1 MVVSSPFEADTV
13 HNIFYCRRINDIIKA
28 MTSRFSAEAL
38 RPNSAS
44 STALADFLEYLA
56 TWEQH
61 AGGAGGFLSESTAA
75 GLRVTLSSTLELLSY
90 MNKVGYKFIMTSRL
104 SQDPLENVFGIV
116 RQSSGCNDH
125 PTPSQFLVTMN
136 CLSFYS
142 LVKTVRYSNA
152 DPCAIT
158 ALLDVEEGS
167 SASPRSSLY
176 DKVDGLIESG
186 DLSAA
191 ETILSCSLDHDQ
203 HVERSDSRLI
213 HYIAGYVARK
223 CVMKTKCEHC
233 MRLLTSSTNNDKLGV
248 ARLTLHKDKGGLLYP
263 HGVLFGFV
271 QTLENLF
278 TECFSKT
285 TLHAESIL
293 DILTLVRARFT
304 LSIGCTEHAAHLTKE
319 VISFYITTRLHFFV
333 KGINSEKRA
342 RRECAKHRKMSK
354 TS

>member
-1 MVVSSPFEADTV
+1 MIVRLPLKTDTV
-13 HNIFYCRRINDIIKA
+13 HNILYCRRINDIIKV
-28 MTSRFSAEAL
+28 MTSRFPAEAL
-38 RPNSAS
+38 RPNSAG
-44 STALADFLEYLA
+44 STALSDFLEYLTA
-56 TWEQH
+56 WEQH
-61 AGGAGGFLSESTAA
+61 AGGDGFLSDSTAT

-90 MNKVGYKFIMTSRL
+90 LTSLGYKFIMTSRL

-142 LVKTVRYSNA
+142 LVKTVRYGNA

-158 ALLDVEEGS
+158 ALLDVEGGT
-167 SASPRSSLY
+167 SAPPRSSLY
-176 DKVDGLIESG
+176 DQVDDLIESG

-203 HVERSDSRLI
+203 HVERSDARLI

-223 CVMKTKCEHC
+223 CVMKMKCEHC
-233 MRLLTSSTNNDKLGV
+233 MQLLTSSTNNDKLEL

-263 HGVLFGFV
+263 HGVLFRFV
-271 QTLENLF
+271 RTLENLF

-285 TLHAESIL
+285 RLHAESML
-293 DILTLVRARFT
+293 DILTLVKARCT
-304 LSIGCTEHAAHLTKE
+304 LSVGCSKHAALLTKE

-333 KGINSEKRA
+333 KGLNSDNKT
-342 RRECAKHRKMSK
+342 RRERAKRRKMTK